1 MADPIVHR
9 AARAI
14 RSSSKPAGD
23 RRPPTAGRGQAAGLA
38 IAGGLVILFAA
49 LLLTWA
55 NPLPFGEPGFWI
67 IVQSRAT
74 AVATIAL
81 VATCQALATVLF
93 HTATGNRILTPSIL
107 GFDALYTLMQTA
119 LVFVFG
125 MAATQVEG
133 VGKIILQSVAMIAFA
148 SVLYGWLFSGKRQNL
163 HVLLLVGVVLGV
175 GFASVSTF
183 LQRML
188 TPSEFD
194 ILAARLFGSIGRGN
208 PDVLPWA
215 GLIVAAI
222 AAVVWA
228 RRRTLDVL
236 ALGRDAATN
245 LGLRYRAEIVALL
258 VIVAALISISTTM
271 VGPMTFFGFLVAT
284 MTYQFVR
291 VDDHARIL
299 PMVVL
304 VAMAT
309 LLGAYFVLQH
319 LFYAAGLVTIIIE
332 FVGGLAFLIVILKKG
347 LR

>member
-1 MADPIVHR
+1 MQGP
-9 AARAI
+9 ARGI
-14 RSSSKPAGD
+14 R
-23 RRPPTAGRGQAAGLA
+23 PTARSAGSSPTDRGRRIGLIVAGGLA
-38 IAGGLVILFAA
+38 ITFAV

-55 NPLPFGEPGFWI
+55 NPLPVGEPGFWI

-74 AVATIAL
+74 AVGTITL

-133 VGKIILQSVAMIAFA
+133 VGKIVVQSLAMIAFA

-183 LQRML
+183 LQRLL

-215 GLIVAAI
+215 GLIVAAVAI
-222 AAVVWA
+222 LAWT
-228 RRRTLDVL
+228 RRRRLDVL
-236 ALGRDAATN
+236 ALGRDTATN
-245 LGLRYRAEIVALL
+245 LGLRYRREVVMLL
-258 VIVAALISISTTM
+258 VVVAALISISTTM

-284 MTYQFVR
+284 LTYQFVR
-291 VDDHARIL
+291 VDDHGRTL
-299 PMVVL
+299 PLAVL
-304 VAMAT
+304 IAMAT

-319 LFYAAGLVTIIIE
+319 VFYAAGLVTIIIE
-332 FVGGLAFLIVILKKG
+332 FVGGLAFLLVILKKG

>member
-1 MADPIVHR
+1 MV
-9 AARAI
+9 
-14 RSSSKPAGD
+14 
-23 RRPPTAGRGQAAGLA
+23 
-38 IAGGLVILFAA
+38 AGGLAVTFAV

-55 NPLPFGEPGFWI
+55 NPLPVGEPGFWI
-67 IVQSRAT
+67 IVRSRAT
-74 AVATIAL
+74 AVGTIAL

-93 HTATGNRILTPSIL
+93 HTATRNRILTPSIL

-133 VGKIILQSVAMIAFA
+133 VGKIIVQSLAMIAFA
-148 SVLYGWLFSGKRQNL
+148 SVLYGWLFSGTRQNL

-175 GFASVSTF
+175 GFGSVSTF

-194 ILAARLFGSIGRGN
+194 LLSARLFGSIGRGN

-215 GLIVAAI
+215 GLIVAVIGVLA
-222 AAVVWA
+222 W
-228 RRRTLDVL
+228 RQRRTLDVL
-236 ALGRDAATN
+236 ALGRDTATN
-245 LGLRYRAEIVALL
+245 LGLRYRRQVVVLL
-258 VIVAALISISTTM
+258 VVVATLVSISTTM

-284 MTYQFVR
+284 MTYQFVH
-291 VDDHARIL
+291 VDDHGRTL
-299 PMVVL
+299 PMAVL
-304 VAMAT
+304 VAVAT
-309 LLGAYFVLQH
+309 LLGASFVLQH
-319 LFYAAGLVTIIIE
+319 IFYAAGLVMIIIE

>member
-1 MADPIVHR
+1 MHR
-9 AARAI
+9 ADGGI
-14 RSSSKPAGD
+14 R
-23 RRPPTAGRGQAAGLA
+23 PTAPARPGPRAGRSHVLGLVVAGGLA
-38 IAGGLVILFAA
+38 IVFAA

-55 NPLPFGEPGFWI
+55 NPLPFGEPGYWI

-74 AVATIAL
+74 AVGTIAL

-133 VGKIILQSVAMIAFA
+133 VGKIVVQSLAMIAFA
-148 SVLYGWLFSGKRQNL
+148 SLLYGWLFSGKRQNL

-175 GFASVSTF
+175 GFGSISTF

-215 GLIVAAI
+215 AAI
-222 AAVVWA
+222 VVGIAVLAWT

-245 LGLRYRAEIVALL
+245 LGLRYRVEVVALL
-258 VIVAALISISTTM
+258 VVVAALISISTTM
-271 VGPMTFFGFLVAT
+271 VGPLTFFGFLVAT

-291 VDDHARIL
+291 VDDHTHTL
-299 PMVVL
+299 PMAVL
-304 VAMAT
+304 VALAT

-319 LFYAAGLVTIIIE
+319 VFYAAGLVTIIIE